1 VTFGDYREL
10 ANDVKAVKAGRVPA
24 ELLAFI
30 LSELTEEELQRAI
43 LIKQQQNLV
52 AAAVEAL

>member
-1 VTFGDYREL
+1 MTFGDYREL